1 MDLDSIEVHEQTV
14 IVYLHATSPTAA
26 CSQCGTAGSRVHS
39 RYERTIADL
48 AFGGRNLVL
57 RLLVRKWICPEA
69 SADSTRVLPFDQP
82 ECCHFGENML
92 LFSQVE
98 QVIE

>member
-1 MDLDSIEVHEQTV
+1 MG
-14 IVYLHATSPTAA
+14 AA
-26 CSQCGTAGSRVHS
+26 GVT
-39 RYERTIADL
+39 L
-48 AFGGRNLVL
+48 LVA
-57 RLLVRKWICPEA
+57 LVRKLVPSLLFAEIIVRIRTITFHGN
-69 SADSTRVLPFDQP
+69 ADSTRVLPFDQP